1 MRGEGGCTHTSV
13 IVEGAGLTMSVKRV
27 HARKVLLATLARV
40 RANVEVELLV
50 ALAVVLP
57 REALAA
63 PRPLALIRLL
73 FRVRAQMAC
82 ACPPGGS
89 CTTSIVKD
97 GKSRPVSSDTA
108 HKRLDEANDQLTLQ
122 VKVPRKGAPA
132 PWNRTSEVGWLLPAV
147 VAVLGVVTCG
157 LVTVIGIAPSVPGIS
172 T

>member
-13 IVEGAGLTMSVKRV
+13 EGAGLTMSFKRV
-27 HARKVLLATLARV
+27 HAREVLLATLAGEW
-40 RANVEVELLV
+40 ANGEVELLV

-57 REALAA
+57 RKALAA
-63 PRPLALIRLL
+63 P
-73 FRVRAQMAC
+73 
-82 ACPPGGS
+82 GGS
-89 CTTSIVKD
+89 RTTSVVKD
-97 GKSRPVSSDTA
+97 GERRLVSSDTA
-108 HKRLDEANDQLTLQ
+108 HKRLDEANDKLALQ